1 MYQRKVHFVVILL
14 LLMVTAVLI
23 LTSCKPTESVDE
35 QLQNMIAEQNI
46 TAFDPGP
53 AQDPAKVALGQM
65 LYFDKELSGNRD
77 IACATCHHPTQG
89 SSDHLPV
96 SIGTGG
102 IGLGLDRQIGFDRN
116 FIPRN
121 APDIFNRGA
130 SEWTSM
136 FWDSRI
142 SLNSANEF
150 LSPAGDKLPDGLDNV
165 LAVQAMFPV
174 TSGDE
179 MRGVHGDED
188 TNGQPNELAILEAGD
203 LPAVWDGLMDR
214 VLSHPEYR
222 AAFQAAYPDIPQ
234 EELGFQHAANAIAA
248 FEIDAYT
255 FTQSPWLQYLNG
267 NTSALSDEAKLG
279 AVLFYGDA
287 NCASCHSGPL
297 FTDQQHH
304 NIATPQVGPGK
315 GDESPLDFGRFRET
329 GNPQDKYAFRTPPLH
344 NVAASGPWMHDGAY
358 QDLKAVILH
367 HLAPEAALTTYEPSA
382 HLLPALQDTFQNN
395 PALLEDMLYHLDTK
409 LAPARGMSESEI
421 NALVAF
427 MEALTDP
434 AVFELD
440 YLQPASVPSGL
451 PVEDTISQVGAN

>member
-23 LTSCKPTESVDE
+23 LTSCKPTESIDE
-35 QLQNMIAEQNI
+35 QLQNIIAEQNI

-179 MRGVHGDED
+179 MRGAHGDED
-188 TNGQPNELAILEAGD
+188 TQGQPNELAMLEK
-203 LPAVWDGLMDR
+203 
-214 VLSHPEYR
+214 
-222 AAFQAAYPDIPQ
+222 
-234 EELGFQHAANAIAA
+234 
-248 FEIDAYT
+248 
-255 FTQSPWLQYLNG
+255 
-267 NTSALSDEAKLG
+267 SD
-279 AVLFYGDA
+279 
-287 NCASCHSGPL
+287 
-297 FTDQQHH
+297 
-304 NIATPQVGPGK
+304 
-315 GDESPLDFGRFRET
+315 
-329 GNPQDKYAFRTPPLH
+329 
-344 NVAASGPWMHDGAY
+344 
-358 QDLKAVILH
+358 
-367 HLAPEAALTTYEPSA
+367 
-382 HLLPALQDTFQNN
+382 
-395 PALLEDMLYHLDTK
+395 
-409 LAPARGMSESEI
+409 
-421 NALVAF
+421 
-427 MEALTDP
+427 
-434 AVFELD
+434 
-440 YLQPASVPSGL
+440 
-451 PVEDTISQVGAN
+451 